1 MYQSQSEERIARE
14 KRKRKWRKN
23 AEQHLSHYK
32 IASIPAAAGAGWQWV
47 VCYKHLIHVLRFL
60 DRRKCEAEV
69 FVIDKRGWT
78 RTAKTRLTLTTSL
91 QRSLYIIWKRRG
103 WWRGRE
109 KLGIYRILLPP
120 LPRILPCHR
129 AHASWLGP
137 VLVFQRLSTVDY
149 EYTYKV
155 RRNLRALL
163 ELVIYFQLVETMN
176 NKLSEPGPFVDAIEL
191 SVLHKQLATVPRYL
205 YQCSNLSSKS
215 LYQLDRPSLYW
226 DLCTVATDWLL
237 RNQLH
242 FSLDLCW

>member
-91 QRSLYIIWKRRG
+91 QRSLYIIWKRWG

-109 KLGIYRILLPP
+109 KLGIYRIGYCC
-120 LPRILPCHR
+120 LPCLGFC
-129 AHASWLGP
+129 HATELMP
-137 VLVFQRLSTVDY
+137 VGWDQYWYSRDCRLSTTSTCTRCA
-149 EYTYKV
+149 EIC
-155 RRNLRALL
+155 
-163 ELVIYFQLVETMN
+163 E
-176 NKLSEPGPFVDAIEL
+176 
-191 SVLHKQLATVPRYL
+191 RY
-205 YQCSNLSSKS
+205 
-215 LYQLDRPSLYW
+215 
-226 DLCTVATDWLL
+226 
-237 RNQLH
+237 
-242 FSLDLCW
+242 

>member
-47 VCYKHLIHVLRFL
+47 VCYKHLIHILRFL

-69 FVIDKRGWT
+69 FVIDRRGWT
-78 RTAKTRLTLTTSL
+78 RTAKTRLSLTTSSL

-129 AHASWLGP
+129 AIASWLGP
-137 VLVFQRLSTVDY
+137 ALVFQRLSTVDY

-163 ELVIYFQLVETMN
+163 EM
-176 NKLSEPGPFVDAIEL
+176 
-191 SVLHKQLATVPRYL
+191 VLTFNLLKQWTTNY
-205 YQCSNLSSKS
+205 
-215 LYQLDRPSLYW
+215 
-226 DLCTVATDWLL
+226 
-237 RNQLH
+237 RNQDHLL
-242 FSLDLCW
+242 SQLNCLCCISNWQQFQDTCTNAPTWVRRVCTN